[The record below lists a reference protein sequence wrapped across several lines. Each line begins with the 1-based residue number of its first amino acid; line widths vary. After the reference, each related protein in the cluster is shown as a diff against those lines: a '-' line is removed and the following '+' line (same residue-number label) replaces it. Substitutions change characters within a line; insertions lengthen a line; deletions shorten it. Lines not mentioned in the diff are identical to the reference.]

1 MNHPQVYLRDLINE
15 RNLFFDSNMLLQFQ
29 DKTSKAHRRL
39 LSRAAWQLGVI
50 LVLAVCLGISVNR
63 FRSNRLPLFA
73 ARSMETILTTPS
85 GVRMDISLT
94 KAKEL
99 FFQHAAVFIDA
110 RPKAD
115 FEKGHIKGARS
126 LPWQDVDQRFMAV
139 TKNLSVDTT
148 IITYC
153 DGEACELSRHLAN
166 FLLDAGF
173 NHVRI
178 LLNGWTKWRDAHL
191 PAEISNDN

>member
-1 MNHPQVYLRDLINE
+1 MELPQVYLRDLINE
-15 RNLFFDSNMLLQFQ
+15 RKSTFDSNMFLQFQ
-29 DKTSKAHRRL
+29 DKASKTHRRL
-39 LSRAAWQLGVI
+39 FARAAWQFGVI
-50 LVLAVCLGISVNR
+50 LVLAVCLGVSINR

-73 ARSMETILTTPS
+73 ARSMETILKTPS

-94 KAKEL
+94 KAKKL

-139 TKNLSVDTT
+139 TKNLSADTT

-153 DGEACELSRHLAN
+153 DGEVCELSRHLAN
-166 FLLDAGF
+166 FLMDAGF

-178 LLNGWTKWRDAHL
+178 LLNGWTKWQDAHL
-191 PAEISNDN
+191 PAEINDDK

>member
-1 MNHPQVYLRDLINE
+1 
-15 RNLFFDSNMLLQFQ
+15 MLLQFQ
-29 DKTSKAHRRL
+29 DKASKPHRRL
-39 LSRAAWQLGVI
+39 LCRATWQFCVI
-50 LVLAVCLGISVNR
+50 LVLAVCLGVSINR
-63 FRSNRLPLFA
+63 IRSNRLPLFA
-73 ARSMETILTTPS
+73 ARSMEASLKTPS

-94 KAKEL
+94 KAKEM
-99 FFQHAAVFIDA
+99 FFQQEAVFIDA

-139 TKNLSVDTT
+139 TKNLPADTT

-153 DGEACELSRHLAN
+153 DGEACELSHHLAN
-166 FLLDAGF
+166 FLMDAGF

-191 PAEISNDN
+191 PSETNDNE

>member
-1 MNHPQVYLRDLINE
+1 MNPPQVYLRDLINE
-15 RNLFFDSNMLLQFQ
+15 RNLSFDSNMLLQFQ
-29 DKTSKAHRRL
+29 DKTSKTHRRL
-39 LSRAAWQLGVI
+39 LARATWQFGVI
-50 LVLAVCLGISVNR
+50 LVLAVCLGVFINR

-73 ARSMETILTTPS
+73 ARSMETILKTPS
-85 GVRMDISLT
+85 GVRMDISLN
-94 KAKEL
+94 KAKKL
-99 FFQHAAVFIDA
+99 FLQHAAVFIDA

-139 TKNLSVDTT
+139 TKNLSADTT

-166 FLLDAGF
+166 FLMDAGF

-178 LLNGWTKWRDAHL
+178 LLNGWTKWQDAHL
-191 PAEISNDN
+191 PAEINDDK

>member
-1 MNHPQVYLRDLINE
+1 MDDNSLDM
-15 RNLFFDSNMLLQFQ
+15 LFRFQ
-29 DKTSKAHRRL
+29 DKTSKTHRRL
-39 LSRAAWQLGVI
+39 LARATWQFGVI
-50 LVLAVCLGISVNR
+50 LVVAVCLGVFINC

-73 ARSMETILTTPS
+73 ARSMEAILKTPS
-85 GVRMDISLT
+85 GVRMDISLN
-94 KAKEL
+94 KAKKL
-99 FFQHAAVFIDA
+99 FLQHAAVFIDA

-139 TKNLSVDTT
+139 TKNLSADTT

-166 FLLDAGF
+166 FLMDAGF

-178 LLNGWTKWRDAHL
+178 LLNGWTKWQDAHL
-191 PAEISNDN
+191 PAEINDDK